1 MRVDRLEYMMSK
13 QVNQFRD
20 WAEDAWYESPL
31 EISVWFASEDYAEV
45 FFKLEKSVLVAKLTM
60 IDESWESEKH
70 LHIPLD
76 IWKPG
81 SIQVH
86 TTTEGVTRFRHRQQE
101 INLRGKTRAPEWA
114 QTLLE
119 NWLLNLKNKR
129 DNPRDR
135 LQKLSSLKRVKAT
148 IERNLASASLSGVS
162 TDIAIAGMKIDSAEK
177 LLTPKSY
184 AKDKQ

>member
-1 MRVDRLEYMMSK
+1 MSITTTDLLMRVDRLECMMSK
-13 QVNQFRD
+13 QVSGSD
-20 WAEDAWYESPL
+20 
-31 EISVWFASEDYAEV
+31 IASEDYAEV
-45 FFKLEKSVLVAKLTM
+45 FFKLEKS
-60 IDESWESEKH
+60 S
-70 LHIPLD
+70 
-76 IWKPG
+76 
-81 SIQVH
+81 
-86 TTTEGVTRFRHRQQE
+86 
-101 INLRGKTRAPEWA
+101 LRGNQKSYNNRAPEWA

-135 LQKLSSLKRVKAT
+135 LQKLSSLKRAKAT